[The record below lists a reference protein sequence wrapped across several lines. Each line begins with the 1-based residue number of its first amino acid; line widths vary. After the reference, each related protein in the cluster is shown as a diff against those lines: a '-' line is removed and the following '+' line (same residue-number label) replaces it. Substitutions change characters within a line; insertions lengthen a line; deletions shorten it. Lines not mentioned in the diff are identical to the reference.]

1 MLHVVRRT
9 TPTHT
14 PTPGVMR
21 VNVAAF
27 DLAQTPHAHSHRDA
41 EAVSPST
48 KFVEL
53 LLLATAEQEY
63 QHQGGVVR
71 EEGDCCPVCMRVHGS
86 DTRGVGTGGEDDDAK
101 PHDEY
106 STPQTPPAAIENA
119 IRALAV
125 PLPVPPQQARTSP
138 APPATKRVQLPTT
151 APTPGEIYAPTAGRG
166 GAAVRAAGVVWYQ
179 LHCHTS
185 HWVCGECFDE
195 MTRYQSG
202 RVTCPLCRHPAA
214 SYSRYSGGGRM
225 RDSAAHVSGDQ
236 SAEGRMVEGMLA
248 AVAG

>member
-1 MLHVVRRT
+1 MS
-9 TPTHT
+9 
-14 PTPGVMR
+14 

-53 LLLATAEQEY
+53 LPLATAEQEY

-138 APPATKRVQLPTT
+138 SPPATKRAQLPTT

-179 LHCHTS
+179 LH
-185 HWVCGECFDE
+185 
-195 MTRYQSG
+195 
-202 RVTCPLCRHPAA
+202 
-214 SYSRYSGGGRM
+214 
-225 RDSAAHVSGDQ
+225 
-236 SAEGRMVEGMLA
+236 
-248 AVAG
+248 